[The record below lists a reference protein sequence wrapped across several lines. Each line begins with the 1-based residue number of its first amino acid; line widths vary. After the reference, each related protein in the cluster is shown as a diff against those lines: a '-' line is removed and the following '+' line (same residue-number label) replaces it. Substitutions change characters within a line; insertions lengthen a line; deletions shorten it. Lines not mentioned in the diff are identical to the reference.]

1 MYWVCSPQHILFDSH
16 SHYLCHRL
24 GQPQHSLLLSS
35 PGVAIINHFI
45 CNEASCCHHGVEI
58 WHTWCFFPNVI
69 GLYNTKGQWKLC
81 HLQASICVIN
91 CVTDH
96 VIRIL
101 PGFPGGCSKLGC
113 ESVPNCMAGGE
124 RLGTG
129 NSWWL
134 LLFTEDS
141 WLPVGASLSVKI
153 IYKKDLT
160 QMKPTLS
167 EHQKTDVTV
176 TMIGWLSPVLLC
188 LEGKVFFGLLV
199 FWHGNICATVAHFS
213 TLAMVGWLLPVFHC

>member
-35 PGVAIINHFI
+35 PGMAIINHFI

-58 WHTWCFFPNVI
+58 WHTWCFFPHVI

-141 WLPVGASLSVKI
+141 WLPVGASLSVEI
-153 IYKKDLT
+153 IYKKEKKD
-160 QMKPTLS
+160 QSSPHS
-167 EHQKTDVTV
+167 NETDVERAPEDWCYSHYDWLIV
-176 TMIGWLSPVLLC
+176 TCAALSG
-188 LEGKVFFGLLV
+188 GKSV
-199 FWHGNICATVAHFS
+199 FWFISF
-213 TLAMVGWLLPVFHC
+213 LAWKYLCNSCSF